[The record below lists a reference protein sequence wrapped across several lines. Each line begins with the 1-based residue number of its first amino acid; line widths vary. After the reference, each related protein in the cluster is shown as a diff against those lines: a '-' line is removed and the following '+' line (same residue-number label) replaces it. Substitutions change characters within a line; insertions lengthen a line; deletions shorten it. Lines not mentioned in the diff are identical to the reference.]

1 MLDVMGAKICSYKEV
16 KMPTLDNVTVART
29 FHEAW
34 AERNPDRG
42 EAVIADDCEFVD
54 VPRGEIQRGAKG
66 YRHDYER
73 WCTAFPDGTVEIT
86 NVIAEGDWVV
96 IEFTNSGT
104 NTGPLRTAIGDFPP
118 TNRKIEVQYCS
129 VMQIK
134 NGKVISGRD
143 YYDVST
149 ILRQLGLVS

>member
-1 MLDVMGAKICSYKEV
+1 MSS
-16 KMPTLDNVTVART
+16 LDNISVART

-42 EAVIADDCEFVD
+42 VTVIADDCEFVD
-54 VPRGEIQRGAKG
+54 VPRGEIMRGPEG

-73 WCTAFPDGTVEIT
+73 WRAAFPDGTVEIT
-86 NVIAEGDWVV
+86 
-96 IEFTNSGT
+96 EFTNSGT

-118 TNRKIEVQYCS
+118 TNRKIEVPYCS

-134 NGKVISGRD
+134 SGKVISGRD
-143 YYDVST
+143 YYDVTT
-149 ILRQLGLVS
+149 ILRQLGLAS

>member
-1 MLDVMGAKICSYKEV
+1 MSSQ
-16 KMPTLDNVTVART
+16 DNVAVART
-29 FHEAW
+29 FHQAW

-42 EAVIADDCEFVD
+42 AAVIADDCEFID
-54 VPRGEIQRGAKG
+54 VPRGEILRGPEA
-66 YRHDYER
+66 YRQDYER
-73 WCTAFPDGTVEIT
+73 WRAAFPDGTIEIT

-104 NTGPLRTAIGDFPP
+104 NTGPLQTPIGDFPP
-118 TNRKIEVQYCS
+118 TNRRVEVSYCS

-149 ILRQLGLVS
+149 ILRQLELLS

>member
-1 MLDVMGAKICSYKEV
+1 MSSQ
-16 KMPTLDNVTVART
+16 DNVAVART
-29 FHEAW
+29 FHQAW

-42 EAVIADDCEFVD
+42 AAVIADDCEFID
-54 VPRGEIQRGAKG
+54 VPRGEILRGPEA
-66 YRHDYER
+66 YRQDYER
-73 WCTAFPDGTVEIT
+73 WRAAFPDGTIEIT

-96 IEFTNSGT
+96 VEFTNSGT
-104 NTGPLRTAIGDFPP
+104 NTGQLRTPIGDFPP
-118 TNRKIEVQYCS
+118 TNRRVEVSYCS

-149 ILRQLGLVS
+149 ILRQLELLS

>member
-1 MLDVMGAKICSYKEV
+1 MSSQ
-16 KMPTLDNVTVART
+16 DNVAVART
-29 FHEAW
+29 FHQAW

-42 EAVIADDCEFVD
+42 AAVIADDCEFID
-54 VPRGEIQRGAKG
+54 VPRGEILRGPEA
-66 YRHDYER
+66 YRQDYER
-73 WCTAFPDGTVEIT
+73 WRAAFPDGTIEIT

-104 NTGPLRTAIGDFPP
+104 NTGPLRTPIGDFPP
-118 TNRKIEVQYCS
+118 TNRRVEVSYCS

-149 ILRQLGLVS
+149 ILRQLELLS

>member
-1 MLDVMGAKICSYKEV
+1 
-16 KMPTLDNVTVART
+16 MPKLDNVAVART

-34 AERNPDRG
+34 AERDPDRG
-42 EAVIADDCEFVD
+42 VAVIADDCEFVD
-54 VPRGEIQRGAKG
+54 VPRGELQHGPEG
-66 YRHDYER
+66 YRQDYER
-73 WCTAFPDGTVEIT
+73 WRTAFPDGTVEIT
-86 NVIAEGDWVV
+86 KVIAEGDWVV

-104 NTGPLRTAIGDFPP
+104 NTGPLKTAIGDFPP

-149 ILRQLGLVS
+149 ILRQLGLVSQ

>member
-1 MLDVMGAKICSYKEV
+1 MSLK
-16 KMPTLDNVTVART
+16 DNVTVAHT
-29 FHEAW
+29 FHQAW

-42 EAVIADDCEFVD
+42 AAVIADDCEFID
-54 VPRGEIQRGAKG
+54 VPRGEIQRGPDG

-73 WCTAFPDGTVEIT
+73 WRTAFPDGTVEIT

-96 IEFTNSGT
+96 VEYTNSGT
-104 NTGPLRTAIGDFPP
+104 NTGPLKTAIGDFPP

-143 YYDVST
+143 YYDASS

>member
-1 MLDVMGAKICSYKEV
+1 MLQLSKIFSPKEV
-16 KMPTLDNVTVART
+16 IMSSQDNVTVAHT
-29 FHEAW
+29 FHQAW

-42 EAVIADDCEFVD
+42 AAVIADDCEFID
-54 VPRGEIQRGAKG
+54 VPRGEIQRGPEG

-73 WCTAFPDGTVEIT
+73 WRKAFPDGTVEIT
-86 NVIAEGDWVV
+86 NVISEGDWVV
-96 IEFTNSGT
+96 VEYTNSGT

-129 VMQIK
+129 VMKIK

>member
-1 MLDVMGAKICSYKEV
+1 
-16 KMPTLDNVTVART
+16 MPSPDNVTVART

-42 EAVIADDCEFVD
+42 ASVIADTCEFID
-54 VPRGEIQRGAKG
+54 VPRNEIQRGPDG
-66 YRHDYER
+66 YRQDYER
-73 WCTAFPDGTVEIT
+73 WRTAFPDGTVEIT
-86 NVIAEGDWVV
+86 NIIADGDWVV
-96 IEFTNSGT
+96 VEYTNSGT
-104 NTGPLRTAIGDFPP
+104 NTGILLTAIGEFPP

-134 NGKVISGRD
+134 GGKVISGRD

-149 ILRQLGLVS
+149 ILHQLGLVS

>member
-1 MLDVMGAKICSYKEV
+1 
-16 KMPTLDNVTVART
+16 MPSPDNVTVARI

-42 EAVIADDCEFVD
+42 AAVIADSCKFID
-54 VPRGEIQRGAKG
+54 VPRNEIQRGPDG
-66 YRHDYER
+66 YRQDYER
-73 WCTAFPDGTVEIT
+73 WRTAFPDGTVEIT
-86 NVIAEGDWVV
+86 NIIADGDWVV
-96 IEFTNSGT
+96 VEYTNSGT
-104 NTGPLRTAIGDFPP
+104 NTGILLTAIGEFPP

-134 NGKVISGRD
+134 GGKVISGRD

-149 ILRQLGLVS
+149 ILHQLGLVS

>member
-1 MLDVMGAKICSYKEV
+1 MSAQDKI
-16 KMPTLDNVTVART
+16 TIARI
-29 FHEAW
+29 FHQAW

-42 EAVIADDCEFVD
+42 AAVIAEDCEFVD
-54 VPRGEIQRGAKG
+54 VPRGEIQRGPEG

-73 WCTAFPDGTVEIT
+73 WRTAFPDGTVEIT

-96 IEFTNSGT
+96 VEYTNSGT
-104 NTGPLRTAIGDFPP
+104 NTGPLQTSIGDFPP

-129 VMQIK
+129 VMRIN
-134 NGKVISGRD
+134 NGKVVSGRD

-149 ILRQLGLVS
+149 ILRQLGLES

>member
-1 MLDVMGAKICSYKEV
+1 MSSQ
-16 KMPTLDNVTVART
+16 DNIAVARI

-34 AERNPDRG
+34 AERNPDKG
-42 EAVIADDCEFVD
+42 AAVIADDCEFVD
-54 VPRGEIQRGAKG
+54 IPRGEIQRGPEG

-73 WCTAFPDGTVEIT
+73 WRSAFPDGTVEIT
-86 NVIAEGDWVV
+86 NVIADGDWVV
-96 IEFTNSGT
+96 VEFINSGT
-104 NTGPLRTAIGDFPP
+104 NTGPLQTAIGDFPP
-118 TNRKIEVQYCS
+118 TNRKIEVKYCS

-149 ILRQLGLVS
+149 NLRQLGLAS

>member
-1 MLDVMGAKICSYKEV
+1 MSS
-16 KMPTLDNVTVART
+16 LDNVTVART
-29 FHEAW
+29 FHQSW
-34 AERNPDRG
+34 DDRDPDRG
-42 EAVIADDCEFVD
+42 AAVIANDCEFVD
-54 VPRGEIQRGAKG
+54 VPRGELQRESKG
-66 YRHDYER
+66 YRHDYKR
-73 WCTAFPDGTVEIT
+73 WRIAFPDGRVKIT

-96 IEFTNSGT
+96 VEFTNSGT

-118 TNRKIEVQYCS
+118 TNRKIEVSYCS

-149 ILRQLGLVS
+149 ILRQLGLES

>member
-1 MLDVMGAKICSYKEV
+1 MSSS
-16 KMPTLDNVTVART
+16 DNVSVAHT

-42 EAVIADDCEFVD
+42 AAVIADDCKFVD
-54 VPRGEIQRGAKG
+54 VPRGEIQHGPDG

-73 WCTAFPDGTVEIT
+73 WRTAFPDGTVKIT

-96 IEFTNSGT
+96 VEFTNSGR
-104 NTGPLRTAIGDFPP
+104 NTGPLQTARGDFPP
-118 TNRKIEVQYCS
+118 TNRKIEIPYCS

-149 ILRQLGLVS
+149 ILSQLGLAS